1 MKTTL
6 QFKLSFMFFMV
17 MLISATVSVSLLLL
31 IFSPIM
37 KKNAETQLTEV
48 AASVSA
54 LTDLARDKK
63 ADGTYDAAKVVSLVT
78 NSGFNVELLEE
89 DSYEVGENLR
99 DIKDKGYHIEAS
111 GIIPKA
117 TMVIKVFDSYYHIDN
132 FSNDSLYWIVNFVII
147 LSFVGCIVIG
157 TIITSFV
164 GKTILQP
171 LHDMSRATSEIAR
184 GNFTVRVRVPDD
196 MEYGMLANNFN
207 KMAVQLSEIET
218 LRGDFISSVSHEFKT
233 PLASIQ
239 GFAKLLQD
247 ENLSDEDRREYT
259 QIIIDETSRL
269 TKLSTNILSL
279 TKLENQ
285 KTIGKKSKFLL
296 DEQIRKILLVLE
308 PEWSKKNIELEVDLE
323 QTTYI
328 GNEELMAQI
337 WQNIINNAIK
347 FTDENGHIGVKL
359 YHGEQCIVVKISDD
373 GPCIPDEKRKKIFEK
388 FYQGDRSRSTE
399 GNGLGLALVQRVVQL
414 CNGSVLVEN
423 TEPTGVC
430 FTVQLPY
437 LIEDM

>member
-1 MKTTL
+1 
-6 QFKLSFMFFMV
+6 MFFMV
-17 MLISATVSVSLLLL
+17 MLISSTISVTVLLL

-37 KKNAETQLTEV
+37 RRNAETQLSEM
-48 AASVSA
+48 AVSINA
-54 LTDLARDKK
+54 LSEQFKDNSEYTPSKI
-63 ADGTYDAAKVVSLVT
+63 VSLVT
-78 NSGFNVELLEE
+78 NSGFTVSNADMNKRDISDNIEELEE
-89 DSYEVGENLR
+89 
-99 DIKDKGYHIEAS
+99 KGYHIDSS

-117 TMVIKVFDSYYHIDN
+117 SMLVKVKGEYYLIDN

-147 LSFVGCIVIG
+147 LSFIGCIVIG

-171 LHDMSRATSEIAR
+171 LHEISRATSEVAR
-184 GNFTVRVRVPDD
+184 GNFKVRVRVPDD
-196 MEYGMLANNFN
+196 IEYGMLANNFN

-247 ENLSDEDRREYT
+247 DTISEEDRKEYT

-296 DEQIRKILLVLE
+296 DEQMRNILLILE
-308 PEWSKKNIELEVDLE
+308 PEWSKKNIELDIDLE
-323 QTTYI
+323 QITYI

-347 FTDENGHIGVKL
+347 FTGEGGHIGVKL
-359 YHGEQCIVVKISDD
+359 YRGDQCIVAKISDD
-373 GPCIPDEKRKKIFEK
+373 GPSIPDEKRKKIFEK
-388 FYQGDRSRSTE
+388 FYQGDHSRSTD
-399 GNGLGLALVQRVVQL
+399 GNGLGLALVQRVVEL
-414 CNGSVLVEN
+414 CNGSVWVEN
-423 TEPTGVC
+423 TMPTGVC

-437 LIEDM
+437 IIEDMM

>member
-1 MKTTL
+1 
-6 QFKLSFMFFMV
+6 MFFMV
-17 MLISATVSVSLLLL
+17 MLISSTISVTVLLL

-37 KKNAETQLTEV
+37 RRNAETQLSEM
-48 AASVSA
+48 AVSINA
-54 LTDLARDKK
+54 LSEQFKDNSEYTPSKI
-63 ADGTYDAAKVVSLVT
+63 VSLVT
-78 NSGFNVELLEE
+78 NSGFTVSNADMNKRDISDNIEELEE
-89 DSYEVGENLR
+89 
-99 DIKDKGYHIEAS
+99 KGYHIDSS

-117 TMVIKVFDSYYHIDN
+117 SMLVKVKGEYYLIDN

-147 LSFVGCIVIG
+147 LSFIGCIVIG

-171 LHDMSRATSEIAR
+171 LHEISRATSEVAR
-184 GNFTVRVRVPDD
+184 GNFKVRVRVPDD
-196 MEYGMLANNFN
+196 IEYGMLANNFN

-247 ENLSDEDRREYT
+247 DTISEEDRKEYT

-269 TKLSTNILSL
+269 SKLSTNILSL

-296 DEQIRKILLVLE
+296 DEQMRNILLILE
-308 PEWSKKNIELEVDLE
+308 PEWSKKNIELDIDLE
-323 QTTYI
+323 QITYI

-347 FTDENGHIGVKL
+347 FTGEGGHIGVKL
-359 YHGEQCIVVKISDD
+359 YRGDQCIVAKISDD
-373 GPCIPDEKRKKIFEK
+373 GPSIPDEKRKKIFEK
-388 FYQGDRSRSTE
+388 FYQGDHSRSTD
-399 GNGLGLALVQRVVQL
+399 GNGLGLALVQRVVEL
-414 CNGSVLVEN
+414 CNGSVWVEN
-423 TEPTGVC
+423 TMPTGVC

-437 LIEDM
+437 IIEDMM

>member
-17 MLISATVSVSLLLL
+17 MLISSTISVTVLLL

-37 KKNAETQLTEV
+37 RRNAETQLSEI
-48 AASVSA
+48 AVSINA
-54 LTDLARDKK
+54 LSEQFKDNSEYTPSKI
-63 ADGTYDAAKVVSLVT
+63 VSLVT
-78 NSGFNVELLEE
+78 NSGFTVTNADANKRDISDNIEELEE
-89 DSYEVGENLR
+89 
-99 DIKDKGYHIEAS
+99 KGYHIDSS

-117 TMVIKVFDSYYHIDN
+117 SMLVKVKGEYYLIDN
-132 FSNDSLYWIVNFVII
+132 FSNDSIYWVVNFVII
-147 LSFVGCIVIG
+147 LSFIGCIVIG

-171 LHDMSRATSEIAR
+171 LHEISRATSEVAR
-184 GNFTVRVRVPDD
+184 GNFKVRVRVPDD
-196 MEYGMLANNFN
+196 IEYGMLANNFN

-247 ENLSDEDRREYT
+247 DTISEEDRKEYT

-296 DEQIRKILLVLE
+296 DEQMRNILLILE
-308 PEWSKKNIELEVDLE
+308 PEWSKKNIELDIDLE
-323 QTTYI
+323 QITYI

-347 FTDENGHIGVKL
+347 FTGEGGHIGVKL
-359 YHGEQCIVVKISDD
+359 YRGDQCIVAKISDD
-373 GPCIPDEKRKKIFEK
+373 GPSIPDEKRKKIFEK
-388 FYQGDRSRSTE
+388 FYQGDHSRSTD
-399 GNGLGLALVQRVVQL
+399 GNGLGLALVQRVVEL
-414 CNGSVLVEN
+414 CNGSVWVEN
-423 TEPTGVC
+423 TMPTGVC

-437 LIEDM
+437 IIEDMM